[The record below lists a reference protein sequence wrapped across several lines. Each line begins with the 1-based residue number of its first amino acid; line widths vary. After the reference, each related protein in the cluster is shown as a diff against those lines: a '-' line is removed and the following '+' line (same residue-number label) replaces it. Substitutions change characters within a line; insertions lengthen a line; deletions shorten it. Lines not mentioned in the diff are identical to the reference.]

1 MPHCTVVT
9 QSFVYQKLSF
19 LAPDAV
25 PHLVQQRVVVLHS
38 QLWYC
43 HLNGWECYTFY
54 CLIFQQQCWKKKKKY
69 FSGMELKNKTQMVLE
84 LCLVLTGQTSV
95 WIMLRLLNSLSLSR
109 SILCP
114 VYFLKKVFLLTVLL
128 LDCIWQSDTGSSHI
142 Y

>member
-1 MPHCTVVT
+1 MVM
-9 QSFVYQKLSF
+9 SLEW
-19 LAPDAV
+19 LG
-25 PHLVQQRVVVLHS
+25 VLHFLLPYFS
-38 QLWYC
+38 ATVL
-43 HLNGWECYTFY
+43 E
-54 CLIFQQQCWKKKKKY
+54 KKGKY

-95 WIMLRLLNSLSLSR
+95 LIMLCLLNSLSLSR

-114 VYFLKKVFLLTVLL
+114 VYFFKKVFLLTVLL